1 MTVTAD
7 GQALSLAR
15 ADSKYKDPN
24 YVRVSTVLKVANK
37 GERIVKW
44 YYKFK
49 THAEMLEGLRK
60 AAERGSHV
68 DQLVKNLMLREPVE
82 VPPEYEKY
90 IQAFNA
96 WKQEWDFNLLRAD
109 FEVYD
114 PKLQYVGTLD
124 LFGELTQKSDRGLK
138 SKKIIIDV
146 KTGVPARGQ
155 DGQPV
160 YEVYN
165 NQHWQTAAYRSAMEV
180 MLDENIEGG
189 SRCDGN
195 WILRLFS
202 DGKYVFQPDNDYAKS
217 LKIFKSLLTIYKL
230 DPSVGK

>member
-7 GQALSLAR
+7 GQALSLDR

-24 YVRVSTVLKVANK
+24 YVRVSSVLSVATK
-37 GERIVKW
+37 GERIVRW

-49 THAEMLEGLRK
+49 SHSDMLEGLRK

-68 DQLVKNLMLREPVE
+68 DQLVKNLMLQDSVE
-82 VPPEYEKY
+82 VPAPYVKY
-90 IQAFNA
+90 IEAFYA
-96 WKQEWDFNLLRAD
+96 WKRDWDFNLLRAD

-165 NQHWQTAAYRSAMEV
+165 NQHWQTAAYRSAMET
-180 MLDENIEGG
+180 MLDEGIDGG
-189 SRCDGN
+189 AKCDGN

-202 DGKYVFQPDNDYAKS
+202 DGKYVFEPDKNYES
-217 LKIFKSLLTIYKL
+217 SFKIFKSLLTIYKL
-230 DPSVGK
+230 DPTVGK